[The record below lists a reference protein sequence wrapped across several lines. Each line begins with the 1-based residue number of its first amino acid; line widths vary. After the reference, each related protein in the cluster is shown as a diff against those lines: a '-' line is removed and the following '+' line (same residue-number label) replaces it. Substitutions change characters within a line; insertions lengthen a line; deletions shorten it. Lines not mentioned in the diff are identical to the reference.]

1 LQGFPF
7 GAVFGTFFEISIC
20 KAEPMNREGIIL
32 IISAPSGAGKTTLCH
47 ALMKRFPNMKESVSY
62 TTRPPRAGEVHG
74 VDYFFVSREEFQRMV
89 DADAFAEW
97 AEVHGNLYGTALATI
112 DEARKCGVDLVLDI
126 DCQGARRLKEQI
138 ERCVYIFILP
148 PSMEELRRRLDSRSS
163 DAREAID
170 LRIERAA
177 GEIREARWYD
187 YIIINDNF
195 EAAFEELSAIV
206 VAHSRRTFRMLG
218 QVAKLFDI

>member
-1 LQGFPF
+1 M
-7 GAVFGTFFEISIC
+7 
-20 KAEPMNREGIIL
+20 KREGIIL

-47 ALMKRFPNMKESVSY
+47 ALMKRFPTMKESISY
-62 TTRPPRAGEVHG
+62 TTRTPRAGEEHG

-89 DADAFAEW
+89 DGDAFAEW

-112 DEARKCGVDLVLDI
+112 DE
-126 DCQGARRLKEQI
+126 
-138 ERCVYIFILP
+138 RCVYVFILP
-148 PSMEELRRRLDSRSS
+148 PSMDELRRRLENRSS
-163 DAREAID
+163 DAQDVIES
-170 LRIERAA
+170 RIVRAA

-187 YIIINDNF
+187 YIIINDDF
-195 EAAFEELSAIV
+195 ETAFEELSSIV

>member
-1 LQGFPF
+1 
-7 GAVFGTFFEISIC
+7 
-20 KAEPMNREGIIL
+20 MNREGIIL

-47 ALMKRFPNMKESVSY
+47 ALLQRFPAMKESISY
-62 TTRPPRAGEVHG
+62 TTRTPRAGEVHG
-74 VDYFFVSREEFQRMV
+74 VDYFFVSREEFQRMI
-89 DADAFAEW
+89 DNDAFAEW

-112 DEARKCGVDLVLDI
+112 EEARKNGVDLVLDI

-138 ERCVYIFILP
+138 ERCVYVFILP
-148 PSMEELRRRLDSRSS
+148 PGMEELRRRLDNRSS

-170 LRIERAA
+170 RRIERAA

-187 YIIINDNF
+187 YIIINDNL
-195 EAAFEELSAIV
+195 ETAFEELSAIV

>member
-1 LQGFPF
+1 M
-7 GAVFGTFFEISIC
+7 
-20 KAEPMNREGIIL
+20 KREGIIL

-47 ALMKRFPNMKESVSY
+47 ALMERFPTMKESISY
-62 TTRPPRAGEVHG
+62 TTRTPRAGEVHG
-74 VDYFFVSREEFQRMV
+74 VDYFFVSRDEFQRMI
-89 DADAFAEW
+89 DGDAFAEW

-112 DEARKCGVDLVLDI
+112 DEARKNGVDLVLDI

-138 ERCVYIFILP
+138 ERCVYVFILP
-148 PSMEELRRRLDSRSS
+148 PNMAELRRRLENRSS
-163 DAREAID
+163 DAQEVID
-170 LRIERAA
+170 SRIERAG

-195 EAAFEELSAIV
+195 DTAFEELSSIV
-206 VAHSRRTFRMLG
+206 VAHSRRTFRMLE

>member
-1 LQGFPF
+1 
-7 GAVFGTFFEISIC
+7 
-20 KAEPMNREGIIL
+20 MNREGIIL
-32 IISAPSGAGKTTLCH
+32 IISAPSGAGKTTLCR
-47 ALMKRFPNMKESVSY
+47 ALMERFSSMKESVSY
-62 TTRPPRAGEVHG
+62 TTRTPREGEVHG
-74 VDYFFVSREEFQRMV
+74 VDYFFVSRQEFQHMI
-89 DADAFAEW
+89 DSDAFAEW

-112 DEARKCGVDLVLDI
+112 DEARKNGIDLVLDI

-148 PSMEELRRRLDSRSS
+148 PSMEELRRRLDNRSS

-187 YIIINDNF
+187 YIIINDNL
-195 EAAFEELSAIV
+195 ETAFEELSAIV